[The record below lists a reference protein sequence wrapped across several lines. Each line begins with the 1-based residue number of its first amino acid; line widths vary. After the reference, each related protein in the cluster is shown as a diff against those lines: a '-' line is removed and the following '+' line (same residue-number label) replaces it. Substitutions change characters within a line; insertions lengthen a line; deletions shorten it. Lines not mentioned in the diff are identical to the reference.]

1 MLRISWLPWLLLAA
15 ALAGFGLYR
24 YGYHNGWYDRDAEM
38 QAVIAQKNEEAR
50 QTEQKLAEV
59 VQAKETELRKAN
71 DVIDKK
77 QTDLTAA
84 IRAGRVRFPAA
95 SCVQA
100 PTNPTIALGDRHE
113 ARSQPDPAPN
123 ANPDASGPNTSDYG
137 PSESE
142 RQTLELIAQ
151 IAADGDRAINQL
163 NSCIAAYEEMRT
175 TINAQR

>member
-1 MLRISWLPWLLLAA
+1 MLRISWLPWALLAA

-24 YGYHNGWYDRDAEM
+24 YGYHNGWYDRDADM
-38 QAVIAQKNEEAR
+38 QAAIAKKNEEAR

-84 IRAGRVRFPAA
+84 IRAGRVRFPAP

-100 PTNPTIALGDRHE
+100 PSNPPVALGDRQE
-113 ARSQPDPAPN
+113 ARGQPDPAVN
-123 ANPDASGPNTSDYG
+123 ANPDAPSDNG

>member
-1 MLRISWLPWLLLAA
+1 MLKISWLPWALLAA

-24 YGYHNGWYDRDAEM
+24 YGYHNGWYDRDADM
-38 QAVIAQKNEEAR
+38 QAAIAQKNEEAR

-59 VQAKETELRKAN
+59 VQAKETELRRAN

-100 PTNPTIALGDRHE
+100 PPNP
-113 ARSQPDPAPN
+113 PAPPGDWHQARGEPN
-123 ANPDASGPNTSDYG
+123 PAADANPSDPS

>member
-1 MLRISWLPWLLLAA
+1 MTSIQRTGIVVLLA
-15 ALAGFGLYR
+15 LLVVFGIYKWG
-24 YGYHNGWYDRDAEM
+24 YGRGWGDRDAEM

-50 QTEQKLAEV
+50 QTEQKLSEV
-59 VQAKETELRKAN
+59 MQTKETELRKAN

-77 QTDLTAA
+77 QTDLNAA
-84 IRAGRVRFPAA
+84 IRAGRVRLPTA

-100 PTNPTIALGDRHE
+100 PTNPTIAIGDRNE
-113 ARSQPDPAPN
+113 ARSQPDPAVN
-123 ANPDASGPNTSDYG
+123 ANPDANAAADTG

-163 NSCIAAYEEMRT
+163 NACITAYEQVRT
-175 TINAQR
+175 TINAQQ

>member
-1 MLRISWLPWLLLAA
+1 MLRISWLPWALLAA

-24 YGYHNGWYDRDAEM
+24 YGYHNGWYDRDADM
-38 QAVIAQKNEEAR
+38 QAAIAQKNEEAR

-59 VQAKETELRKAN
+59 VQAKETELRRAN

-84 IRAGRVRFPAA
+84 IRAGRVRLPAP

-100 PTNPTIALGDRHE
+100 TAYSATAPRDRHE
-113 ARSQPDPAPN
+113 ARSEPDQA
-123 ANPDASGPNTSDYG
+123 PDADPGASDPG

-142 RQTLELIAQ
+142 RETLELIAQ

>member
-1 MLRISWLPWLLLAA
+1 VVLLA
-15 ALAGFGLYR
+15 LLVVFGIYKWG
-24 YGYHNGWYDRDAEM
+24 YGRGWGDRDAEM

-59 VQAKETELRKAN
+59 VQVKETELRKAN
-71 DVIDKK
+71 DVINKK

-84 IRAGRVRFPAA
+84 IRAGRVRLPAP

-100 PTNPTIALGDRHE
+100 TPNPTIALGNRNE
-113 ARSQPDPAPN
+113 ARGQPDPAPD
-123 ANPDASGPNTSDYG
+123 ANPDASGPSESG

-163 NSCIAAYEEMRT
+163 NSCIAAYEEIRT
-175 TINAQR
+175 TINAQQ

>member
-1 MLRISWLPWLLLAA
+1 MLRISWLPWALLAA

-24 YGYHNGWYDRDAEM
+24 YGYHNGWYDRDADM
-38 QAVIAQKNEEAR
+38 QAAIAQKNEEAR

-59 VQAKETELRKAN
+59 VQAKETELRRAN

-84 IRAGRVRFPAA
+84 IRAGRVRLPAP

-100 PTNPTIALGDRHE
+100 TAYPATGSRDRHE
-113 ARSQPDPAPN
+113 ARSEPDQA
-123 ANPDASGPNTSDYG
+123 ADADLGPSDPG

-142 RQTLELIAQ
+142 RETLELIAQ